1 MKMKSP
7 ILPTICILA
16 TSILILASRT
26 SPVFA
31 DEAADIAA
39 ISAVWVQY
47 RSALNSG
54 DIDAMISLWVDDGIM
69 LPPGS
74 LPVIGKENIRTTAEA
89 PLDHYIRDVA
99 VIQAPFAHRHV
110 HPRSLS
116 QHWFVLQRTENLIE
130 HAFRFREVAF
140 LNQLNG
146 GAEGRKR
153 LVILFGL
160 VGCLGCH
167 GRFASTRAPSHGN
180 GAPPEPGILWLN
192 LLG

>member
-7 ILPTICILA
+7 ISPTICILA

-26 SPVFA
+26 SPVVA

-47 RSALNSG
+47 RTALNSG

-99 VIQAPFAHRHV
+99 VIEEKETQIMGDWAYSWGMYKASLTPKSEGESYFVDGKFFTIFKRQADGSWRIYRDIFNSNVPAA
-110 HPRSLS
+110 
-116 QHWFVLQRTENLIE
+116 QY
-130 HAFRFREVAF
+130 
-140 LNQLNG
+140 
-146 GAEGRKR
+146 
-153 LVILFGL
+153 
-160 VGCLGCH
+160 
-167 GRFASTRAPSHGN
+167 
-180 GAPPEPGILWLN
+180 
-192 LLG
+192 